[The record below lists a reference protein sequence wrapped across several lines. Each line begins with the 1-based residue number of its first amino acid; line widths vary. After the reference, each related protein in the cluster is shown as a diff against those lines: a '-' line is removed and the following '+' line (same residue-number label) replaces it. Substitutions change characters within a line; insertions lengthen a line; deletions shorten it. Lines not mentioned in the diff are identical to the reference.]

1 MITDNAYDLCPSL
14 AIRLPLD
21 GLRLPLDGLRLPLG
35 GLHSKQNRFL
45 TEHSKKVPEKSK
57 GVQRLRK
64 RVLTCTKPLKVHPVC
79 PLEEPSP
86 AKPIFK
92 FRTVEKGFV

>member
-21 GLRLPLDGLRLPLG
+21 GLRLPLDGLRLPLDGLRLPLDGLRLPLG

-45 TEHSKKVPEKSK
+45 TEPLKKVPEKSK

-64 RVLTCTKPLKVHPVC
+64 RVFTCTKPLKVLLVC

-86 AKPIFK
+86 A
-92 FRTVEKGFV
+92 